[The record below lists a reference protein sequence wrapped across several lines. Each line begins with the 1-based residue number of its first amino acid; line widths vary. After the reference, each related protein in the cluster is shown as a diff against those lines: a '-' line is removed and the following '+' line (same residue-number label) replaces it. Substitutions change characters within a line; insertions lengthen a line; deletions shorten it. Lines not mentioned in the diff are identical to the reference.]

1 MNEDKKSVLK
11 KYLLCFGA
19 GAAIA
24 LFVLALKGFSM
35 KIDILCDAF
44 TVAGLLMILF
54 AGLMFVSGEGA
65 FLGIGYA
72 LGRALR
78 FFIPTVGR
86 KEESYAKYRE
96 RKTGKPKPKGQGC
109 IFFTGLFFLAIG
121 IILLVIWYQK

>member
-1 MNEDKKSVLK
+1 MDEDKKSVLK
-11 KYLLCFGA
+11 KYLICFGA
-19 GAAIA
+19 GMAIV
-24 LFVLALKGFSM
+24 LFVLALKSFSM

-44 TVAGLLMILF
+44 TAAGLLMILF

-72 LGRALR
+72 LGRAVRVFVPTLR
-78 FFIPTVGR
+78 R

-109 IFFTGLFFLAIG
+109 IFFTGLFFLAIA
-121 IILLVIWYQK
+121 IIMLIIWY